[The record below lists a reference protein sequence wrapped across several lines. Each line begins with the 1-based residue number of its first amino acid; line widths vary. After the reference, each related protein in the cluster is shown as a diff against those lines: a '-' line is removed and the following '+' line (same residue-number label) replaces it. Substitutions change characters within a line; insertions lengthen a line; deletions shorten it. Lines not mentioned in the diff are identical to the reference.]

1 MRADMTAYLLFLW
14 RKAAPSSSVMGL
26 PVLTILFYE
35 QPVVV
40 PQSRQTLQVPFL
52 TILVL

>member
-1 MRADMTAYLLFLW
+1 MKADMAAYLLFLQ
-14 RKAAPSSSVMGL
+14 RKAAASSSMMRL
-26 PVLTILFYE
+26 SVLKILFYE

>member
-1 MRADMTAYLLFLW
+1 MKADMAAYLLFLQ
-14 RKAAPSSSVMGL
+14 RKAAASSSMMRL
-26 PVLTILFYE
+26 PVLKILFYE